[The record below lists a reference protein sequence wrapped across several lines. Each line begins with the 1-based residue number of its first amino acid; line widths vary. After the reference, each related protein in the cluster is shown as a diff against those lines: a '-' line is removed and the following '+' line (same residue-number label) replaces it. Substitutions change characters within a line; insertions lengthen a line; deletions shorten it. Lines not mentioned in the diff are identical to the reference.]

1 MKRSQEGKPRTSSA
15 RWGPRLRWVSRP
27 CCDAQSEVHGFVAKR
42 LGIDDDEV
50 LLTRTVGL
58 EDAPEKVIKTDR
70 HIVGKAAVDTDEHGL
85 VTNAIHR

>member
-1 MKRSQEGKPRTSSA
+1 MGVPALLRRPKRTA
-15 RWGPRLRWVSRP
+15 RL
-27 CCDAQSEVHGFVAKR
+27 VAER
-42 LGIDDDEV
+42 LGIDHDEV
-50 LLTRTVGL
+50 LLTSTVGL